1 MRLVTPHYRAF
12 NIAVCG
18 LFALIIIGNLAEPGS
33 LPGIPDWIGWLMLV
47 AVLVLAVRAARLG
60 ITVTSDTVIMRSW
73 FTTRRIPRRD
83 LLNARAASYDGFWNG
98 GLDTA
103 WLNQMELE
111 IRGRNHP
118 LNVRAIVA
126 TRRSRRV
133 QRIAYRL
140 RDLRGPHDR

>member
-12 NIAVCG
+12 NIAVFG
-18 LFALIIIGNLAEPGS
+18 LFALSIIGGLAEPGS
-33 LPGIPDWIGWLMLV
+33 LPGNPDWLGWLMLA

-60 ITVTSDTVIMRSW
+60 ITVTSDTVIVRSW

-98 GLDTA
+98 GLETA

-118 LNVRAIVA
+118 LHVRAIA
-126 TRRSRRV
+126 TRRSRRAH
-133 QRIAYRL
+133 R
-140 RDLRGPHDR
+140 